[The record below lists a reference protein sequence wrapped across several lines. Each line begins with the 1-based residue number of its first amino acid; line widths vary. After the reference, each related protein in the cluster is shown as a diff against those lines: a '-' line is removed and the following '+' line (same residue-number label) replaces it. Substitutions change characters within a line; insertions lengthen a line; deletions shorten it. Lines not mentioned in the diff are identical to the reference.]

1 MRHHFIFPIL
11 AFAAAACGSP
21 SPSSA
26 PTTTPASHVA
36 GTTAAPAPAKP
47 AKRSLEERI
56 AELQKEALASH
67 AAVDFVRAITRD
79 VGARLAGSANDAKAV
94 AWAEQRLTAEGFTN
108 VHRER
113 AMVSHWERGPATGA
127 IVSKGKRTPLELLAL
142 GRSGST
148 PKGGLDAQVVRVE
161 SLEAAKALGR
171 KELAGKVL
179 FFDVPTARARDGS
192 GYGHSAGARYAG
204 SQVAVERG
212 AVAMVIRSI
221 SPDPAVPHTG
231 TTAHAGLPSVALA
244 GTSADAL
251 RDALAADLK
260 AKVHLDVTAR
270 MLPDVESAN
279 VVGEIRGSERP
290 DEVVLL
296 GAHLDSWDVGE
307 GASDDGAGCAIVA
320 EAARLTAKYAPR
332 RTVRVVLFAS
342 EELGDAP
349 GATTYAETHAAELEK
364 IIVAFEADAG
374 EGRAYAFRAAVRPEH
389 APSVARIVSFLAP
402 LGVEHDSHVA
412 GAGTDVS
419 PLHDKGVPVFQLRQD
434 MTKYF
439 DIHHTKSDVFEHIDQ
454 EALTQATA
462 AYAVTAYATAELDET
477 LGRAPEGPKA
487 HW

>member
-1 MRHHFIFPIL
+1 MRHHSILPIL
-11 AFAAAACGSP
+11 AFAATACGSP
-21 SPSSA
+21 SA
-26 PTTTPASHVA
+26 PPATQPAAHAAS
-36 GTTAAPAPAKP
+36 TFSAPAPAKP
-47 AKRSLEERI
+47 AKRPLEERI
-56 AELQKEALASH
+56 TELQKEALASH
-67 AAVDFVRAITRD
+67 AAVDFVRAITRE
-79 VGARLAGSANDAKAV
+79 VGARQAGSTNDAKAV

-113 AMVSHWERGPATGA
+113 VMVSHWERGPASGA
-127 IVSKGKRTPLELLAL
+127 VVSKGKRTPLELLAL

-148 PKGGLDAQVVRVE
+148 PQGGLDAQVVRVE

-171 KELAGKVL
+171 KDLAGKVL

-204 SQVAVERG
+204 SQVAAERG

-231 TTAHAGLPSVALA
+231 TTGQAEFPSVALS

-251 RDALAADLK
+251 RDALAKDPK

-332 RTVRVVLFAS
+332 RTVRVVFFAS
-342 EELGDAP
+342 EETGGIP
-349 GATTYAETHAAELEK
+349 GATAYPLAHQAELEK
-364 IIVAFEADAG
+364 IVVAMEADAG
-374 EGRAYAFRAAVRPEH
+374 EGRAYAFRAEVRPEH
-389 APSVARIVSFLAP
+389 VPAVAHIGSFLAP
-402 LGVEHDSHVA
+402 LGTEYDSHAA
-412 GAGTDVS
+412 GAGTDVA
-419 PLHDKGVPVFQLRQD
+419 PLRDKGVPVFQLRQD

-439 DIHHTKSDVFEHIDQ
+439 DIHHTRNDVFEHIDQ

>member
-1 MRHHFIFPIL
+1 MRHPFILPIL
-11 AFAAAACGSP
+11 ALAAAACGSP
-21 SPSSA
+21 S
-26 PTTTPASHVA
+26 TTPATQPVA
-36 GTTAAPAPAKP
+36 HAASTVSASTTTKP
-47 AKRSLEERI
+47 AKRPLEERMT
-56 AELQKEALASH
+56 ELQKEALASH

-79 VGARLAGSANDAKAV
+79 VGARMAGSANDAKAV

-113 AMVSHWERGPATGA
+113 VMVSHWERGPASGA
-127 IVSKGKRTPLELLAL
+127 VVSKGKRTALELLAL

-148 PKGGLDAQVVRVE
+148 PKGGIEAPVVRVE

-179 FFDVPTARARDGS
+179 FIDIATAREKDGS
-192 GYGHSAGARYAG
+192 GYGHSGAARYTG
-204 SQVAVERG
+204 TQVAAERG
-212 AVAMVIRSI
+212 AVAMVLRSI

-231 TTAHAGLPSVALA
+231 TTVQAEFASAALS

-251 RDALAADLK
+251 RDALAADPK
-260 AKVHLDVTAR
+260 AKLHLDVTAR

-290 DEVVLL
+290 DEVVLM
-296 GAHLDSWDVGE
+296 GGHLDSWDVGE

-320 EAARLTAKYAPR
+320 EAARLLAKYAPR
-332 RTVRVVLFAS
+332 RTVRVVFFAS
-342 EELGDAP
+342 EELGGAP
-349 GATTYAETHAAELEK
+349 GATTYAQTHEAELEK
-364 IIVAFEADAG
+364 IIVAMEADAG
-374 EGRAYAFRAAVRPEH
+374 EGRAYGFR
-389 APSVARIVSFLAP
+389 S
-402 LGVEHDSHVA
+402 
-412 GAGTDVS
+412 DVK
-419 PLHDKGVPVFQLRQD
+419 PLHDKNVPVLQLRQD

-439 DIHHTKSDVFEHIDQ
+439 DIHHTRNDVFEHIDQ

-462 AYAVTAYATAELDET
+462 AYALVAYATAELDET